1 MYMNSVSCED
11 EKINQTKSQQKDTF
25 ISHINAESMRLN
37 KVTVD
42 SLKHTKKK
50 DYTNRHDTNEPK

>member
-1 MYMNSVSCED
+1 M
-11 EKINQTKSQQKDTF
+11 KKRTTKSNRNKKDTF

-42 SLKHTKKK
+42 SLKHTQKK